1 MNLYRTAFNSN
12 LRVSPLLL
20 PGGVMV
26 LYLAVMLVL
35 PLVALLVKGFALP
48 PDRFWQIA
56 TSPLALATYAI
67 NFSLAL
73 LAALTNGIMGTLVA
87 WVLVRYDFPGKKVI
101 DASIDIPFALPT
113 AVAGV
118 VLTAIYS
125 DSGTI
130 GRWLSHLGIQI
141 AFARPGVYLAMVFVS
156 LPFVIRTLQP
166 VLNDMEKEVEEAAWC
181 LGSSPATTFWQVIFP
196 PLVPHILTGVALAFS
211 RAVGEFGSVVII
223 ASNLPFE
230 DLIAS
235 VLIFQKLEQYDI
247 QGATVI
253 GIVMLFLSLFMLFL
267 INLLQKWG
275 THNDR

>member
-1 MNLYRTAFNSN
+1 
-12 LRVSPLLL
+12 
-20 PGGVMV
+20 
-26 LYLAVMLVL
+26 
-35 PLVALLVKGFALP
+35 
-48 PDRFWQIA
+48 
-56 TSPLALATYAI
+56 
-67 NFSLAL
+67 
-73 LAALTNGIMGTLVA
+73 
-87 WVLVRYDFPGKKVI
+87 
-101 DASIDIPFALPT
+101 
-113 AVAGV
+113 
-118 VLTAIYS
+118 
-125 DSGTI
+125 
-130 GRWLSHLGIQI
+130 
-141 AFARPGVYLAMVFVS
+141 
-156 LPFVIRTLQP
+156 
-166 VLNDMEKEVEEAAWC
+166 
-181 LGSSPATTFWQVIFP
+181 VIFP

>member
-1 MNLYRTAFNSN
+1 MVVY
-12 LRVSPLLL
+12 LLF
-20 PGGVMV
+20 
-26 LYLAVMLVL
+26 MLFL
-35 PLVALLVKGFALP
+35 PLSALFFKGFSLH

-56 TSPLALATYAI
+56 TSELALATYTI
-67 NFSLAL
+67 NFSLAF
-73 LAALTNGIMGTLVA
+73 LAALTNGVMGSMVA
-87 WVLVRYDFPGKKVI
+87 WVLVRYQFPGKKII

-125 DSGTI
+125 DNGWI
-130 GRWLSHLGIQI
+130 GHFFSALGIQI
-141 AFARPGVYLAMVFVS
+141 AFARPGVYLAMTFVS

-181 LGSSPATTFWQVIFP
+181 LGSSPETTFWRVIFP
-196 PLVPHILTGVALAFS
+196 PLIPHILTGVAMAFS

-230 DLIAS
+230 DMITS
-235 VLIFQKLEQYDI
+235 VLVFQKLEQYDI

-253 GIVMLFLSLFMLFL
+253 GIVMLCLSLVLLFI
-267 INLLQKWG
+267 INLLQKWA
-275 THNDR
+275 TRNES